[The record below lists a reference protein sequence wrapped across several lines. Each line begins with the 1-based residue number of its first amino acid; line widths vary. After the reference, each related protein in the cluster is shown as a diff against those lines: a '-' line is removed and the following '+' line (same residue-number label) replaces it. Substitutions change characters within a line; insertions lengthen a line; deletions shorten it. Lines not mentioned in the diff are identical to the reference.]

1 MVASNVQRVEILA
14 PQIELSSLL
23 RVQKSTGVYWS
34 WSNRSRLDQ
43 LRILMH
49 TDECAEL
56 FNFCLFLV
64 VFQKIKPLI
73 LRNVDE
79 ETLIQLCI

>member
-1 MVASNVQRVEILA
+1 MVASNVQRVQILA
-14 PQIELSSLL
+14 PLIELSSSL

-34 WSNRSRLDQ
+34 CSSRSRLDQ
-43 LRILMH
+43 LRILMR
-49 TDECAEL
+49 TDEL

>member
-1 MVASNVQRVEILA
+1 MVASNVRRVEILA
-14 PQIELSSLL
+14 PQIELSSSL

-34 WSNRSRLDQ
+34 WSNRSRLGQ
-43 LRILMH
+43 LRILMR

-73 LRNVDE
+73 LRNADE

>member
-14 PQIELSSLL
+14 PQIELSSSL

-43 LRILMH
+43 LRILMR

-56 FNFCLFLV
+56 FSFCLFLV

>member
-1 MVASNVQRVEILA
+1 MVASNLQRVEILA

-43 LRILMH
+43 LRILMR

>member
-1 MVASNVQRVEILA
+1 MR
-14 PQIELSSLL
+14 
-23 RVQKSTGVYWS
+23 
-34 WSNRSRLDQ
+34 
-43 LRILMH
+43 